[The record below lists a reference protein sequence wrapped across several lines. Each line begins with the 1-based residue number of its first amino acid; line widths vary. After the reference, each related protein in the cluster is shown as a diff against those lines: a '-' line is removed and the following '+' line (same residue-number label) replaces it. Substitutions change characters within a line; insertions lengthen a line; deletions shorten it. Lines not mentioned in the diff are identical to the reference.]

1 MQPKD
6 GGVERDVYD
15 KLLML
20 AASQVAGMSDS
31 GESDMRGGRQV
42 GWNP

>member
-6 GGVERDVYD
+6 GGVECDVYD

-20 AASQVAGMSDS
+20 CDIAG
-31 GESDMRGGRQV
+31 RRNV
-42 GWNP
+42 RFW